1 MCSVTEQRD
10 HVRIYARRGRGAF
23 DRQVGLALLPRGR
36 ETKAQAIFR
45 FLFVSLTFPVLCLH
59 LACTCRH
66 CLLPTGSASGL
77 TKPRP
82 IMSASLQSAG
92 PGVIRIIPKRLSP
105 YYKQN
110 FRCKGSYHMLYA
122 CSCLRLPAIHRA
134 PSVRKFTGAYGKL
147 GTRRLRA
154 KIVCSTVYQFAAK
167 KKM

>member
-1 MCSVTEQRD
+1 MCPSSKQRD

-23 DRQVGLALLPRGR
+23 DRQVGLALLLRGR
-36 ETKAQAIFR
+36 ETKAQAI
-45 FLFVSLTFPVLCLH
+45 LLLVSLTFPVPCLH

-66 CLLPTGSASGL
+66 CLLPTRSASGL

-82 IMSASLQSAG
+82 IMSVSLQSAG

-134 PSVRKFTGAYGKL
+134 PSVLRKFTGA
-147 GTRRLRA
+147 
-154 KIVCSTVYQFAAK
+154 
-167 KKM
+167 